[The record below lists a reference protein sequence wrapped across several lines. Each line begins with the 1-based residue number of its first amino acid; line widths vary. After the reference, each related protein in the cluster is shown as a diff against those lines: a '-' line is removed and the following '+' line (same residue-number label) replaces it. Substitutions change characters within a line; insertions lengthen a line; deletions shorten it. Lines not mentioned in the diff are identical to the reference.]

1 LIQEEKIMALP
12 AGTEAPDFS
21 LPPSGDPE
29 SRVTL
34 ADTEGYNFVLLFF
47 PMAFTSVCTEEACTI
62 SEDLSEYRKLE
73 TEIMG
78 VSVNSPFTL
87 DAWKEQENFDLP
99 LLSDFNREMIE
110 AYDVKRDDLLG
121 LKNVANRAAFVI
133 DADGVIQFSWE
144 SDNPGKLPPFEEIR
158 NSVESL

>member
-1 LIQEEKIMALP
+1 MALSE
-12 AGTEAPDFS
+12 GTKAPDFS

-34 ADTEGYNFVLLFF
+34 ADTEGYKFVLLFF
-47 PMAFTSVCTEEACTI
+47 PMAFTSVCTEEACAI
-62 SEDLSEYRKLE
+62 SEDLSQYRKLG

-78 VSVNSPFTL
+78 VSVDSPFTL
-87 DAWKEQENFDLP
+87 NAWKEQEGFDLP

-133 DADGVIQFSWE
+133 DEEGIIQYSWE
-144 SDNPGKLPPFEEIR
+144 SDDPGQLPPFEEIR
-158 NSVESL
+158 DTVESI

>member
-1 LIQEEKIMALP
+1 MALSE
-12 AGTEAPDFS
+12 GTQAPDFS

-34 ADTEGYNFVLLFF
+34 EDTEGYKFVLLFF
-47 PMAFTSVCTEEACTI
+47 PMAFTSVCTDEACTM
-62 SEDLSEYRKLE
+62 SEDLTEYRKLG

-78 VSVNSPFTL
+78 VSVNSPFSL
-87 DAWKEQENFDLP
+87 KAWKEQENFDLP

-133 DADGVIQFSWE
+133 DEDGIIQFSWE
-144 SDNPGKLPPFEEIR
+144 SEDPSRLPPFDEIR
-158 NSVESL
+158 ETVESI